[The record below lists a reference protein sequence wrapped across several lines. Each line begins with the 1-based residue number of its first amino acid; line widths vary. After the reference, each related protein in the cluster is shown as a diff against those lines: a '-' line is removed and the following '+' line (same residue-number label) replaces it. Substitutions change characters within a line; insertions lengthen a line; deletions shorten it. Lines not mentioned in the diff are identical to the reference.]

1 MSSYQA
7 PKILM
12 FDSGVGG
19 LSVMQEVYKANKQ
32 ALFYYLFDHECFPYG
47 NKSEVFLKKRVSNLL
62 QSLCSKLQ
70 PDLIVIACNTASTIV
85 LPTLREIFTIPIV
98 GVVPAIKPAAKISK
112 KHNICLLATQGT
124 VHRSYTDFLINEFAS
139 DCKVLK
145 IGSQDLVRLAEEQL
159 IKNSQGSV
167 PTNGNTSANAASGNA
182 NSVATGC
189 ANGSSDGC
197 AVGTANSCASLDD
210 YERDKLERLKK
221 ILEPI
226 LQLDEAN
233 KPDVV
238 VLGCTHFP
246 LVKDDIAKVLGPN
259 MKFIDSGEA
268 VARRVKS
275 LLADK
280 IGSKNESCEPT
291 SVESPIEGSPLS
303 LSDGSLLGPVE
314 AFYTG
319 HCEGIEKKQLE
330 ATFKHFGFQKISAF
344 LPNNLQL

>member
-62 QSLCSKLQ
+62 QSLCSKLK

-145 IGSQDLVRLAEEQL
+145 IGSQELVRLAEEQL

-167 PTNGNTSANAASGNA
+167 TTNAIDSANAAS
-182 NSVATGC
+182 
-189 ANGSSDGC
+189 
-197 AVGTANSCASLDD
+197 SCASLDD
-210 YERDKLERLKK
+210 YERDKRERLKK

-226 LQLDEAN
+226 LHLDEAN

-246 LVKDDIAKVLGPN
+246 LVKDDIGKVLGPN
-259 MKFIDSGEA
+259 MKLIDSGEA

-280 IGSKNESCEPT
+280 IGIKIESSKSASLECPT
-291 SVESPIEGSPLS
+291 
-303 LSDGSLLGPVE
+303 DGALLGPVE

-319 HCEGIEKKQLE
+319 HCEEIEKKQLE

>member
-182 NSVATGC
+182 ST
-189 ANGSSDGC
+189 DGC
-197 AVGTANSCASLDD
+197 AVGTAKSCASLDD

-280 IGSKNESCEPT
+280 IGSKNESGESA
-291 SVESPIEGSPLS
+291 SVECPT
-303 LSDGSLLGPVE
+303 DGSLLGPIE

>member
-1 MSSYQA
+1 
-7 PKILM
+7 M

-167 PTNGNTSANAASGNA
+167 PTKGNTSANAASGNA
-182 NSVATGC
+182 NGVATGC
-189 ANGSSDGC
+189 AK
-197 AVGTANSCASLDD
+197 SCASLDD

-280 IGSKNESCEPT
+280 IGSKNESGESA
-291 SVESPIEGSPLS
+291 SVECPT
-303 LSDGSLLGPVE
+303 DGSLLGPIE

>member
-47 NKSEVFLKKRVSNLL
+47 NKSEVFLKKRVSALL

-85 LPTLREIFTIPIV
+85 LPTLRDIFTIPIV

-167 PTNGNTSANAASGNA
+167 PTNGNACANASSGNA
-182 NSVATGC
+182 DGN
-189 ANGSSDGC
+189 SDGC
-197 AVGTANSCASLDD
+197 AVGAAKSCACLDD
-210 YERDKLERLKK
+210 YQRDKLERLKK
-221 ILEPI
+221 NLEPI

-259 MKFIDSGEA
+259 MKLIDSGEA

-280 IGSKNESCEPT
+280 IGGKNESCEPT

>member
-62 QSLCSKLQ
+62 QSLCTKLQ

-167 PTNGNTSANAASGNA
+167 TANGNISANAASGNA
-182 NSVATGC
+182 SGVATGC
-189 ANGSSDGC
+189 TDGC
-197 AVGTANSCASLDD
+197 AVGAANSCACLDD

-226 LQLDEAN
+226 LHLDEAN

-246 LVKDDIAKVLGPN
+246 LVKDDISKVLGPH

-280 IGSKNESCEPT
+280 IGVKNESCKSA
-291 SVESPIEGSPLS
+291 SVECPT
-303 LSDGSLLGPVE
+303 DGSLLGPVE

-319 HCEGIEKKQLE
+319 HCDGIEKKQLE

>member
-1 MSSYQA
+1 
-7 PKILM
+7 M

-167 PTNGNTSANAASGNA
+167 PTAASGNA
-182 NSVATGC
+182 SGVATGG
-189 ANGSSDGC
+189 ANGSTDGC
-197 AVGTANSCASLDD
+197 AVGTAKSCASLDD

-226 LQLDEAN
+226 LQLDEVN

-280 IGSKNESCEPT
+280 IGIKNESCESA
-291 SVESPIEGSPLS
+291 SVECPT
-303 LSDGSLLGPVE
+303 DGSLLGPVE

-319 HCEGIEKKQLE
+319 HCEGLEKKQLE

>member
-167 PTNGNTSANAASGNA
+167 PTNDNASANAASSNA
-182 NSVATGC
+182 SSNAAGVATGG
-189 ANGSSDGC
+189 ADGC
-197 AVGTANSCASLDD
+197 AAVTAKSCASLDD

-280 IGSKNESCEPT
+280 IGCKNESCESV
-291 SVESPIEGSPLS
+291 SVECPT
-303 LSDGSLLGPVE
+303 DCSLLGPVE

-319 HCEGIEKKQLE
+319 NCEGIEKKQLE
-330 ATFKHFGFQKISAF
+330 ATFKHFGFKKISAF

>member
-1 MSSYQA
+1 
-7 PKILM
+7 M

-167 PTNGNTSANAASGNA
+167 PTKGNASG
-182 NSVATGC
+182 VATSC
-189 ANGSSDGC
+189 ANG
-197 AVGTANSCASLDD
+197 CASMDD
-210 YERDKLERLKK
+210 YEMDKLERLKK

>member
-62 QSLCSKLQ
+62 QSLCSKLK

-145 IGSQDLVRLAEEQL
+145 IGSQELVRLAEEQL

-167 PTNGNTSANAASGNA
+167 TTNAIDSANAAS
-182 NSVATGC
+182 
-189 ANGSSDGC
+189 
-197 AVGTANSCASLDD
+197 SCASLDD
-210 YERDKLERLKK
+210 YERDKRERLKK

-226 LQLDEAN
+226 LHLDEAN

-246 LVKDDIAKVLGPN
+246 LVKDDIGKVLGPN
-259 MKFIDSGEA
+259 MKLIDSGEA

-280 IGSKNESCEPT
+280 IGIKNESSKSASLECPT
-291 SVESPIEGSPLS
+291 
-303 LSDGSLLGPVE
+303 DGALLGPVE

-319 HCEGIEKKQLE
+319 HCEEIEKKQLE

>member
-167 PTNGNTSANAASGNA
+167 PTKGNTSANAASGNA
-182 NSVATGC
+182 NGVATGC
-189 ANGSSDGC
+189 AK
-197 AVGTANSCASLDD
+197 SCASLDD

-280 IGSKNESCEPT
+280 IGSKNESGESA
-291 SVESPIEGSPLS
+291 SVECPT
-303 LSDGSLLGPVE
+303 DGSLLGPIE

>member
-19 LSVMQEVYKANKQ
+19 LSVMQEAYKANKQ

-62 QSLCSKLQ
+62 QSLCSKLK

-124 VHRSYTDFLINEFAS
+124 VRRSYTDFLINEFAS

-167 PTNGNTSANAASGNA
+167 PTNGIASASANAASSSNA
-182 NSVATGC
+182 EGCADGVATGC
-189 ANGSSDGC
+189 TGC
-197 AVGTANSCASLDD
+197 CASLDG

-226 LQLDEAN
+226 LNLDEAN

-246 LVKDDIAKVLGPN
+246 LVKDDIGKVLGPDI
-259 MKFIDSGEA
+259 KLIDSGEA

-280 IGSKNESCEPT
+280 IGIKNESSKSASLVCEA
-291 SVESPIEGSPLS
+291 
-303 LSDGSLLGPVE
+303 DGYLLGPVE

-319 HCEGIEKKQLE
+319 HCEEIEKKQLE

>member
-167 PTNGNTSANAASGNA
+167 PTNGNASANASSGNA
-182 NSVATGC
+182 SVVATGS
-189 ANGSSDGC
+189 ANGNSDGC
-197 AVGTANSCASLDD
+197 AVGTAKSCASLDD

-226 LQLDEAN
+226 LNLDEAN

-280 IGSKNESCEPT
+280 IGSKNESCESA
-291 SVESPIEGSPLS
+291 SVECPT
-303 LSDGSLLGPVE
+303 DGSLLGPVE

>member
-47 NKSEVFLKKRVSNLL
+47 NKSEVFLKKRVSALL

-85 LPTLREIFTIPIV
+85 LPTLRDIFTIPIV

-167 PTNGNTSANAASGNA
+167 PTNGNACANASSGNA
-182 NSVATGC
+182 SGVATGC

-197 AVGTANSCASLDD
+197 AVGAAKSCASLDD

-259 MKFIDSGEA
+259 MKLIDSGEA

-280 IGSKNESCEPT
+280 IGGKNESCEPT

-303 LSDGSLLGPVE
+303 LSDGSLLGPIE

-344 LPNNLQL
+344 LPNNLQH